1 MYVNSKTQKA
11 GSHSKR
17 QGKAISDKVGKRR
30 KLMNSIH
37 KLDLMLQEEFT
48 SFNNLANAMNRNNE
62 QIDDLMRT
70 VDHTSERLNDLRS
83 QQQFDLVC
91 SGETE
96 QRIGEIL
103 QGRSDVL
110 NELFGIQYEMENRLG
125 QNSSFRGQDGEPEPE

>member
-17 QGKAISDKVGKRR
+17 QGKAISNKVGKRR

-48 SFNNLANAMNRNNE
+48 SFNNLANSHEPEQR

-70 VDHTSERLNDLRS
+70 VDHTSERFKRFAISAAVHAGFVRRNRS
-83 QQQFDLVC
+83 AD
-91 SGETE
+91 
-96 QRIGEIL
+96 R
-103 QGRSDVL
+103 
-110 NELFGIQYEMENRLG
+110 
-125 QNSSFRGQDGEPEPE
+125 

>member
-11 GSHSKR
+11 GAHSKR
-17 QGKAISDKVGKRR
+17 QGKAIPNKVGKHR

-48 SFNNLANAMNRNNE
+48 SFNNLANAMNLNNE
-62 QIDDLMRT
+62 QIDDIMRT

-96 QRIGEIL
+96 QRIGQIL
-103 QGRSDVL
+103 QRRSDVL